1 MNFQVSKKMIQE
13 NPYVCGFGLLLY
25 AFFESRCEKV
35 EDGYIVKP
43 CDKTAASHTFGW
55 DRNRVNRYCTY
66 LRKKGFLK
74 KIPLSTSEHLVFW
87 NSVKSRSDL
96 EHFQY
101 LSADWTETDFSE
113 DGIMSIVPP
122 QYASPNAISS
132 YLTIEPHPD
141 KELDGADYLFLA
153 YLQDAVRS
161 NQMSDEEGNAFAII
175 NSRALQLLFNGDDTG
190 VIWRKLIREG
200 LVFVPKTKYSLDAKP
215 VSLKPWREQ
224 NSQKESSHSVEPQ
237 PDGQDSALPH
247 MAFQVSKKMIQEHLT
262 VYRSSLLLYAFFES
276 HCEKAN
282 GYYIVR
288 TSDKSAAATAFG
300 WREGSIRQYC
310 KDLQRAGV
318 LKEIADNYAHLF
330 PWNDKEKPFGESEL
344 ARRLT
349 LHKLNPVV
357 SDDGIVSVVSTQ
369 YALPN
374 AISPYLTIEPQADK
388 EMDGT
393 DYLFNAYLQDAVQS
407 NEIWDADGNTFTIV
421 DPLVMS
427 VLFPFGNTEEIWHR
441 LSKQRSVFV
450 RSTGYSSN
458 ERAISLEPWT
468 TSHSRKKASSQPRSA
483 ALKKKE
489 GIVTLSI
496 RQAQYL
502 LALAKLCENSM
513 SPIAE
518 ELDESF
524 DFEVQCSDIVKNLKD
539 KLNVLGACGVELPH
553 DTREVLHLLVD
564 AL

>member
-1 MNFQVSKKMIQE
+1 MAFQVSKKMIQE
-13 NPYVCGFGLLLY
+13 NPYVCCFGLLLY

-35 EDGYIVKP
+35 EDGYILKP
-43 CDKTAASHTFGW
+43 CDKTAAAHTFGW
-55 DRNRVNRYCTY
+55 DRNRVNRCCTY
-66 LRKKGFLK
+66 LRKERFLK
-74 KIPLSTSEHLVFW
+74 KIPSSTSEHLVFW
-87 NSVKSRSDL
+87 EQRKSRSDL
-96 EHFQY
+96 ERSQY
-101 LSADWTETDFSE
+101 LTTDWTETDFSE

-122 QYASPNAISS
+122 QYASPNTISS
-132 YLTIEPHPD
+132 YLTIDPHPD

-161 NQMSDEEGNAFAII
+161 NQMSDEEGNVFAII
-175 NSRALQLLFNGDDTG
+175 NSRAIQLLFHANDTG
-190 VIWRKLIREG
+190 VIWRKLMREG
-200 LVFVPKTKYSLDAKP
+200 LVFVPKTKYSLAAKP

-224 NSQKESSHSVEPQ
+224 NLQKASSLSVEPKPEEQ
-237 PDGQDSALPH
+237 GSALPH
-247 MAFQVSKKMIQEHLT
+247 MAFQVPKKMIQEHLT
-262 VYRSSLLLYAFFES
+262 VDRSALLMYAFFES

-288 TSDKSAAATAFG
+288 SSDKSAAATAFG
-300 WREGSIRQYC
+300 WREDRIRQYC
-310 KDLQRAGV
+310 KGLQRAGV
-318 LKEIADNYAHLF
+318 LKEIADNYEHLF

-374 AISPYLTIEPQADK
+374 AISPYLTIEPQSDK
-388 EMDGT
+388 EMDGS

-407 NEIWDADGNTFTIV
+407 NEIWDAGGNTFTLV

-427 VLFPFGNTEEIWHR
+427 VLFPFGDTEEIWRR
-441 LSKQRSVFV
+441 LVKQRSVFV
-450 RSTGYSSN
+450 RSTGYSPN
-458 ERAISLEPWT
+458 ERAISLEPWAAPHT
-468 TSHSRKKASSQPRSA
+468 RKKATSQPHSVV
-483 ALKKKE
+483 LKKKE
-489 GIVTLSI
+489 EIVALSI

-513 SPIAE
+513 APIAE

-524 DFEVQCSDIVKNLKD
+524 DFEVQCSDVVKTLKD
-539 KLNVLGACGVELPH
+539 ELSDLGSCGVELPH